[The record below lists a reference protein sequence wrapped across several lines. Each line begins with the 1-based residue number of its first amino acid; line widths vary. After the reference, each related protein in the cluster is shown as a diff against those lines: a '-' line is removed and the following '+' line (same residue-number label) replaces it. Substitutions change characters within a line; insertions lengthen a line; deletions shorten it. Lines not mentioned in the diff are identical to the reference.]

1 MEIELISSYHGFDSY
16 EKELICRLL
25 NKNGYTARDIKNRLQ
40 MALPIK
46 EDWILQQFVAG
57 LIRKE
62 DRNLAKWRFL
72 RETGSFAEVR
82 AVLEEYVLDLETDQ
96 KLFAI
101 IQREQEKDSC

>member
-1 MEIELISSYHGFDSY
+1 MKIELISSYHGFDSY

-25 NKNGYTARDIKNRLQ
+25 TENGFTAKDIKQQLH
-40 MALPIK
+40 MALPVK

-57 LIRKE
+57 LIQKE

-82 AVLEEYVLDLETDQ
+82 AVLEEYVLDWETDQ
-96 KLFAI
+96 KLFTI
-101 IQREQEKDSC
+101 IREQQKNSC

>member
-1 MEIELISSYHGFDSY
+1 MKIELISSYHGFDSY
-16 EKELICRLL
+16 EKELICGLL
-25 NKNGYTARDIKNRLQ
+25 EENGFTAKDIKEQLQ
-40 MALPIK
+40 TALPIK
-46 EDWILQQFVAG
+46 EDWILQQFIAG
-57 LIRKE
+57 LIQKE

-101 IQREQEKDSC
+101 IREQEKDSC